1 MCSAVKSP
9 AQLNPKSFDAV
20 RNTDSTAEIRNP
32 VALICF
38 SQTNTVDVLS
48 SVSVRSYSWSFPV
61 DTEISYVC
69 VSCLTS
75 RRMDDVGWG
84 SLRCVIIICESPVY
98 HLDGVRW
105 LQVGEIYS
113 LLEVL
118 TLTLT
123 SVSGQEL
130 SPVPWLHSLGHAM
143 QRGSLRSSS
152 ASWNL
157 TVCMDPWLP
166 WLMDNAE
173 HLLLLPPSWSFL
185 QDALPSHFIFKTVYT
200 ANSDF
205 SSRALPHICI
215 HYSQVSVL
223 NTVVDKRCPFGYSI
237 TKTIIVFYKPG
248 STVVTQHLH
257 WSIIKN

>member
-1 MCSAVKSP
+1 MFCLLS
-9 AQLNPKSFDAV
+9 
-20 RNTDSTAEIRNP
+20 
-32 VALICF
+32 
-38 SQTNTVDVLS
+38 VLGLTHG
-48 SVSVRSYSWSFPV
+48 VFQWKQ
-61 DTEISYVC
+61 ISCVC

-75 RRMDDVGWG
+75 RGMGDVGWG
-84 SLRCVIIICESPVY
+84 SPRCVIIICESPVY
-98 HLDGVRW
+98 HLGGVSW

-118 TLTLT
+118 TLILT

-130 SPVPWLHSLGHAM
+130 SPVPWLRSLGHAM

-166 WLMDNAE
+166 WPTDNAE

-185 QDALPSHFIFKTVYT
+185 QDALPSHFILKTVYA

-205 SSRALPHICI
+205 SSRALPHVCV

-223 NTVVDKRCPFGYSI
+223 NTVVDKKCLFGYSI
-237 TKTIIVFYKPG
+237 TKTIIVFYKPW
-248 STVVTQHLH
+248 SIVVTQHLL
-257 WSIIKN
+257 WSIIKKKTWHRGGVNAKLNVQSTFKRRPPTSIRFRNTSLGLWGFLKET